1 LINYWKRFDDYY
13 IKAMLVYDWP
23 NSKIE
28 HDKLTKKIKKVMEDE
43 FKVLRKDSIEISA
56 KELDFL
62 KDEKEEPFLMDNQ
75 EEDYLKNEN
84 GRESQ
89 AKTFGSRKTET
100 YE

>member
-1 LINYWKRFDDYY
+1 
-13 IKAMLVYDWP
+13 MLVYDWP

-28 HDKLTKKIKKVMEDE
+28 HDRLAKKIKKVLEE
-43 FKVLRKDSIEISA
+43 ECKILRKDSIEISA
-56 KELDFL
+56 KDLDFL
-62 KDEKEEPFLMDNQ
+62 KDEKEEPFLTYNH

-89 AKTFGSRKTET
+89 AKTYGSRKTET